1 MRPFPP
7 SHPLVGAAAVLTL
20 ALVPLACSSDD
31 DGSVAQ
37 SGEAGGEAGGGT
49 PSTDAGAAAEL
60 ASPEEFAAVIA
71 DGSVPLLNVHIP
83 YEREIEGTDLFIPFD
98 DLGSYADQLPTD
110 KGATFAIY
118 CRSGNMSADAAVD
131 LAAMG
136 YTDVV
141 DLDGGMVAWEEA
153 GLELV
158 DDPTNA
164 DS

>member
-1 MRPFPP
+1 MRSFPP
-7 SHPLVGAAAVLTL
+7 SHTLVGAAAVLTL
-20 ALVPLACSSDD
+20 ALAPLACSSDD

-71 DGSVPLLNVHIP
+71 DGSVPLVNVHIP
-83 YEREIEGTDLFIPFD
+83 YEGEIEGTDLFVPFD
-98 DLGSYADQLPTD
+98 DIESSANRLPTD
-110 KGATFAIY
+110 KGATLAIY

-141 DLDGGMVAWEEA
+141 DLEGGMVAWEAA
-153 GLELV
+153 GLELI
-158 DDPTNA
+158 DDPANA